1 VNNYIKKLLI
11 KLSNPSWYL
20 RYRGELI
27 DVYALSEDE
36 YLNGIVNFEVSELKK
51 LEGVVF
57 DSNNHPYSGSYDFTF
72 KVNNIDFI
80 QYTKSSV
87 SLDHSLFGEMIR
99 IDVEIQEGGTLGNK
113 PLFITK
119 ELIYDGDDGWEI
131 ENEIRDIIIEM
142 IMTKESDLFNNIRT
156 YDIVEL
162 YINYPEE

>member
-1 VNNYIKKLLI
+1 MFHNIGIILNSDGNGNKVSQHLYTSINTYTKAQLI
-11 KLSNPSWYL
+11 TLK
-20 RYRGELI
+20 
-27 DVYALSEDE
+27 
-36 YLNGIVNFEVSELKK
+36 NGIIEAPFYFNS
-51 LEGVVF
+51 VVF